1 MALGPVD
8 VYIIGFPGNQFTGRI
23 APAVVDL
30 IKNGTIRVIDVL
42 LVIKDEQGVVT
53 SVEMS
58 NLDRDANPEFMN
70 IEIAQPGALDQ
81 SDAEE
86 ISEDLEPNSSA
97 LLIAFENVWAAK
109 LTDALGAADAYVIDH
124 VRIPAEIAESV
135 ITA

>member
-23 APAVVDL
+23 APAIIDL

-58 NLDRDANPEFMN
+58 DLNKDGDPSFMN
-70 IEIAQPGALDQ
+70 IEIAQPGALGQD
-81 SDAEE
+81 DADE
-86 ISEDLEPNSSA
+86 ISDDLENNSSA
-97 LLIAFENVWAAK
+97 LLIAFENLWAAK
-109 LTDALGAADAYVIDH
+109 LTDALQAADAFVIDH
-124 VRIPAEIAESV
+124 IRIPPEVAEAV